1 MSRAGQCN
9 CRSASGDDV
18 YQNLFIFVLPRVC
31 VAAPKSGPI
40 QPRDTAAELPW
51 QPVRRPAPEAWIQ
64 NHLVARPHTA
74 PGPLMRRFLNRDAN
88 PPSSCGAEQS
98 SVPICRTA
106 HGPRRKQSRDTVRK
120 PALAAR
126 PQTSHQRSAASRHRK
141 LRAPPGTLKTLNRP
155 KAGYFLTDYLIAIN
169 ETESYDSQQGT

>member
-18 YQNLFIFVLPRVC
+18 YQNLFIFVISRVC

-51 QPVRRPAPEAWIQ
+51 QPVRRPAPEAWMQ
-64 NHLVARPHTA
+64 NHLVARPQTA
-74 PGPLMRRFLNRDAN
+74 PGPLMHRFRNCDAN

-126 PQTSHQRSAASRHRK
+126 PQTSHQLSGRK
-141 LRAPPGTLKTLNRP
+141 PPSQTEGVSGH
-155 KAGYFLTDYLIAIN
+155 AGNLEQI
-169 ETESYDSQQGT
+169 

>member
-51 QPVRRPAPEAWIQ
+51 QPVRRPAPEAWMQ

-106 HGPRRKQSRDTVRK
+106 HGPRRKQCRDTVRK

-126 PQTSHQRSAASRHRK
+126 PQTSPSSPTANQPSA
-141 LRAPPGTLKTLNRP
+141 LRLKPPSQTEGVSGH
-155 KAGYFLTDYLIAIN
+155 AGNLEQI
-169 ETESYDSQQGT
+169 

>member
-9 CRSASGDDV
+9 CSSASGDDV

-98 SVPICRTA
+98 SLP
-106 HGPRRKQSRDTVRK
+106 GRK
-120 PALAAR
+120 PAISS
-126 PQTSHQRSAASRHRK
+126 PAASRHRK